1 GSNAAAVAAAV
12 AAGNAASSAAA
23 AASLSSV
30 ELCLVCG
37 DRASGRHYG
46 AISCEGCKGF
56 FKRSIRKQL
65 GYQCRGAMNCEVTK
79 HHRNRCQFCR
89 LQKCLASGMRSD
101 SVQHERKPIVDRKD
115 GIASSSSVSVSG
127 SSSTV
132 GNSGGS
138 SANKS
143 SYQQVRVKQQQQQQ
157 QQQQHASSV
166 AAAAAS
172 AALFQHA
179 AATPPVSS
187 AANSTPFGL
196 NENLFPMGL
205 NFAELTQTLSKCSQ
219 LNIFEI
225 TFNIILPFSVLASQQ
240 QQQQQQAASSNAPS
254 HCYSPE
260 LAKPELDDDDDDSMD
275 NSSTLCLQLLANSAS
290 NNNSQHLNFNAAA
303 AAAAAAAATV
313 DASGSSAL
321 PTPATVGLIQS
332 TLDKR
337 AIDKALQL
345 LQPIQQQLDR
355 GQSSQSA
362 AAGLSLKTECESD
375 AEDSGTEDV
384 DADLV
389 EHMELD
395 FDYCNRGDF
404 VANEAIF
411 EQELFVSEAQC
422 AFHVQPP
429 TLVHSYLNM
438 HYVCETGARI
448 IFLTVHTLRKVP
460 AFELLDAHTQMKLL
474 RGAWPALL
482 AVALAQCQRQLAVS
496 TIIGQL
502 VQSVR
507 QVSDIDKIE
516 PQKIAKLA
524 QITRT
529 IHDFVQELQSQE
541 VTDLE
546 YGLLRLVLLFNPLLL
561 QPNRRERS
569 LRAYVK
575 RVQLYALATLRRQ
588 SGGEE
593 RANGLFASLLPLSG
607 LESELTEELF
617 FANLVGQMQ
626 IDSMIPFILMMCNS
640 NGL

>member
-1 GSNAAAVAAAV
+1 MMGTSSGFKTEGTSGSFKTEESLSMSLNSNAAAV

-89 LQKCLASGMRSD
+89 LQKCLASGMRT
-101 SVQHERKPIVDRKD
+101 VQHERKPIVDRQERKPIAD
-115 GIASSSSVSVSG
+115 RREASTSNCIAGSSSVGSNAAAASSSN
-127 SSSTV
+127 SSS
-132 GNSGGS
+132 
-138 SANKS
+138 KS
-143 SYQQVRVKQQQQQQ
+143 CYQQSRVKQEQQQQQQ
-157 QQQQHASSV
+157 QQQQRQQHAT
-166 AAAAAS
+166 A

-179 AATPPVSS
+179 ATPPMGS
-187 AANSTPFGL
+187 AASTPFGL
-196 NENLFPMGL
+196 SENIFPMSL
-205 NFAELTQTLSKCSQ
+205 NFAELTQTLM
-219 LNIFEI
+219 
-225 TFNIILPFSVLASQQ
+225 LASQQ
-240 QQQQQQAASSNAPS
+240 QQQASNSSAPL
-254 HCYSPE
+254 CYSPE
-260 LAKPELDDDDDDSMD
+260 LSKPEVEDDDDDSMD
-275 NSSTLCLQLLANSAS
+275 NSSSLCLQLLANSAS

-303 AAAAAAAATV
+303 AAAAAA
-313 DASGSSAL
+313 GSDPGSAL

-332 TLDKR
+332 SLNKR
-337 AIDKALQL
+337 IIDRALQM
-345 LQPIQQQLDR
+345 LQPIQQQLER
-355 GQSSQSA
+355 NQSVSSNA
-362 AAGLSLKTECESD
+362 TSLNIKPECESD
-375 AEDSGTEDV
+375 ADDSGTEDV

-395 FDYCNRGDF
+395 FDYCNRSDF

-411 EQELFVSEAQC
+411 AQDLFVNEAQC

-448 IFLTVHTLRKVP
+448 IFLTVHMLRKVP
-460 AFELLDAHTQMKLL
+460 AFELLDTYTQMKLL
-474 RGAWPALL
+474 RGSWPALL
-482 AVALAQCQRQLAVS
+482 AVALAQCRQLAVG

-507 QVSDIDKIE
+507 QLAELEKME
-516 PQKIAKLA
+516 PQKITKLA
-524 QITRT
+524 QITHT
-529 IHDFVQELQSQE
+529 LHHFVQEMQSLE
-541 VTDLE
+541 LTDLE
-546 YGLLRLVLLFNPLLL
+546 FGLLRLIVLFNPMQL
-561 QPNRRERS
+561 QQQRRERS

-575 RVQLYALATLRRQ
+575 RVQLYAMATLRRQ
-588 SGGEE
+588 AGGEE
-593 RANGLFASLLPLSG
+593 RANVLFATLLPLSG

-626 IDSMIPFILMMCNS
+626 IDAMIPFILMMCNS